1 MRRLSVLE
9 VIDEGSVG
17 GGQQHVLLLA
27 AGLRQRGVDVV
38 VACPAEGYLADR
50 LDAAGIA
57 RHPVRM
63 HNRPDPAAL
72 AGMVRLCR
80 QRRFDL
86 VHTHGGTA
94 GLWGRIGASLARVPA
109 RVHTF
114 HGLHALHQQS
124 GFHRRLLLA
133 VERGL
138 ARLTSRVICVAG
150 SDYALASSSA
160 LLPAGGGIVIRN
172 GIDLSRF
179 THAVDPESRELL
191 RTGLGCAAGDLV
203 IGTIGRLH
211 RQKGH
216 EDLVRAMP
224 EVLAA
229 CPSCRFVIVGDG
241 ELRGEIERLAG
252 ALAVSGR
259 LHLAGE
265 RVDAPELLQAFDLFV
280 LPSLWEGL
288 PLVLIEAAAAGCAIV
303 ATGVDGN
310 REILEG
316 EASAI
321 FVPPAD
327 PPALAAALI
336 RAAGDRALRAR
347 LGAQARETVL
357 PRFGVDAM
365 VEATLALYRATV
377 TRSGRTAPPESP
389 SQ

>member
-1 MRRLSVLE
+1 MSRLSVLE

-27 AGLRQRGVDVV
+27 TGLRQRGVDVT
-38 VACPAEGYLADR
+38 VACPADGYLADR

-57 RHPVRM
+57 RQPVRM

-94 GLWGRIGASLARVPA
+94 GLWGRLGASLARVPA

-114 HGLHALHQQS
+114 HGLHALHQRS
-124 GFHRRLLLA
+124 GLHRGLLLA

-138 ARLTSRVICVAG
+138 ARLTSRVICVAA
-150 SDYALASSSA
+150 SDYELARSSA
-160 LLPAGGGIVIRN
+160 LLPAGGGAVIRT

-179 THAVDPESRELL
+179 MRSCEPGVREAV
-191 RTGLGCAAGDLV
+191 RTGLGCTGEDFV

-216 EDLVRAMP
+216 DSLVRAMP

-229 CPSCRFVIVGDG
+229 CSACRFVIVGDG
-241 ELRGEIERLAG
+241 ESRGEIERLAG
-252 ALAVSGR
+252 ALQVSSR

-265 RVDAPELLQAFDLFV
+265 RVDVPELLRAFDLFV

-316 EASAI
+316 ETSAV

-336 RAAGDRALRAR
+336 RAAGDASLRAR
-347 LGAQARETVL
+347 LGAAARERVL
-357 PRFGVDAM
+357 PLFGVDAM
-365 VEATLALYRATV
+365 VEATLALYRATI
-377 TRSGRTAPPESP
+377 TRSGRTAPPASP